1 MKKLLPKHDPGFIY
15 STVFKYPNF
24 AAKSCLVGKESPQS
38 QVETCQPL
46 VEECQCKQLL
56 KMEIMRAGGLLE
68 YLGDKYINRK
78 NEKIDFT
85 KKRW

>member
-1 MKKLLPKHDPGFIY
+1 MKDLLPKHDPGFIY
-15 STVFKYPNF
+15 STVFKYPNS

-68 YLGDKYINRK
+68 YLGDEYTN
-78 NEKIDFT
+78 
-85 KKRW
+85 